1 MSYLLVHH
9 NCEDFNKWK
18 EAFDDH
24 SSIRAQHGSKGGKV
38 FQSANNPNE
47 LFVLLEWDSIAN
59 AQKFAQSD
67 SIKEAMKKAGV
78 VGMPAI
84 YFVDEAAKTSK

>member
-1 MSYLLVHH
+1 MAHLLVHH
-9 NCEDFNKWK
+9 KVEDYNKFK
-18 EAFDDH
+18 PVFDAH
-24 SSIRAQHGSKGGKV
+24 SSLRSTSGSRGGKI
-38 FQSANNPNE
+38 FRSTNDPNE
-47 LFVLLEWDSIAN
+47 LFVLLEWDSLEN